1 MHRKIEG
8 VKERE
13 CLKYQVFVGRAG
25 TVPTLTYY
33 TLCAPSPSFIYY
45 TNTPSHRSPLPT
57 YPTGVP
63 ARLLAYAKTV
73 AHFPTALKEFEWRN
87 KFWLDRTRARTAA
100 GKPDLT
106 PFHTELLMKAKDN
119 GHVKFD

>member
-1 MHRKIEG
+1 MFH
-8 VKERE
+8 
-13 CLKYQVFVGRAG
+13 LPHLLHQSLSP
-25 TVPTLTYY
+25 VPRT
-33 TLCAPSPSFIYY
+33 
-45 TNTPSHRSPLPT
+45 H
-57 YPTGVP
+57 PTGVP

-106 PFHTELLMKAKDN
+106 PFHTELLMKVKDN